1 MTYCTVIACLVIY
14 VSSKP
19 LEGKYK
25 ILFGCSVLPVPH
37 TVHGTFI
44 HLFSKY
50 LLNTLDV
57 RWHTMKW
64 FKFLLMKWRSEV
76 KSLSCVQLCNPMDCS
91 PPGSSIRR
99 ILQARVLEWVAIS
112 SAGGYSRPRGWTRVS
127 CIAVRHFTIWATREA
142 RWNEGLFR
150 FSVVLYSI
158 KDMVKYIFFDQSYII
173 PVVHIVKIQQNYM
186 HVHK

>member
-1 MTYCTVIACLVIY
+1 MTYCTIVACLVIY

-44 HLFSKY
+44 HSFSKY
-50 LLNTLDV
+50 LLNTLYV
-57 RWHTMKW
+57 RWHTIKW
-64 FKFLLMKWRSEV
+64 FKFLLMKWSEV
-76 KSLSCVQLCNPMDCS
+76 KWSEVAQLCPTLCNPMDRS
-91 PPGSSIRR
+91 PPGSSVHR

-112 SAGGYSRPRGWTRVS
+112 SSRGYSLPRDWTRVS
-127 CIAVRHFTIWATREA
+127 RSAVRHFTVWATRKA
-142 RWNEGLFR
+142 WWNEGLFK

-158 KDMVKYIFFDQSYII
+158 KDMVKHIFFDQS
-173 PVVHIVKIQQNYM
+173 
-186 HVHK
+186 

>member
-1 MTYCTVIACLVIY
+1 MLLTSSKIELDALVCSRSMFVLRPFKSCPTPCDPSLQPMRVRFCLWDSRHEYQSRVPFPSPYFHSTFCLFLLQHVTYCTVIACLVIY
-14 VSSKP
+14 VSSRP

-64 FKFLLMKWRSEV
+64 FKFLLMK
-76 KSLSCVQLCNPMDCS
+76 
-91 PPGSSIRR
+91 
-99 ILQARVLEWVAIS
+99 
-112 SAGGYSRPRGWTRVS
+112 
-127 CIAVRHFTIWATREA
+127 
-142 RWNEGLFR
+142 
-150 FSVVLYSI
+150 
-158 KDMVKYIFFDQSYII
+158 
-173 PVVHIVKIQQNYM
+173 
-186 HVHK
+186 